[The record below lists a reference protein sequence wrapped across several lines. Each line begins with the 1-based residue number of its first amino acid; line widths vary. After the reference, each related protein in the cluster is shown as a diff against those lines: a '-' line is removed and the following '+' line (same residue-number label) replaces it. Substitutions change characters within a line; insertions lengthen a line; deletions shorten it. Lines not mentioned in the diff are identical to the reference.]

1 MKEKILWIVPS
12 RNRPKKLKRFI
23 ESFLKC
29 TTGHADLL
37 IGLDSDDHSCDHLIK
52 RYPQLMWEIND
63 PVKGS
68 FLKVL
73 NSMALK
79 YAEQYQWLGFNEDD
93 GIFKSPGYEE
103 QFISKL
109 KTLGKNGLVYADDLI
124 RKRKLI
130 YFPVMDAS
138 IVKRLGFFVPPSL
151 QCMYADNFWRDMA
164 HHLKSFHYFPELV
177 IQHLHYTREKN
188 EPKDDVSVSV
198 DSFATADNQ
207 AYNKYIATQFKIDMV
222 KLA

>member
-12 RNRPKKLKRFI
+12 RNRPKKLERFI

-52 RYPQLMWEIND
+52 KYPQLMWEIND

-73 NSMALK
+73 NNMALK

-103 QFISKL
+103 HFISKL

-164 HHLKSFHYFPELV
+164 DHLKSFHYFPELV

-198 DSFATADNQ
+198 DSFATVDNQ
-207 AYNKYIATQFKIDMV
+207 AYNEYIATQFKIDME